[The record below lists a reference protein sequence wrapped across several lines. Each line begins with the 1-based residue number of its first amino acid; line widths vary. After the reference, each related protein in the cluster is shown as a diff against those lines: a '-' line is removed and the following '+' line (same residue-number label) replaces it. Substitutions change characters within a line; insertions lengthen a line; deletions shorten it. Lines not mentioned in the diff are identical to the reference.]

1 MSKYKYCGNCIH
13 FKYEDVNGCGICDVY
28 EVKAETNESG
38 CNAHT
43 LLSEYNNGWTEITP
57 DNVDELY
64 NINEDLLMIAFKL
77 GDKLYYQ
84 HKSLMR
90 ATLNTLAKS
99 EGYYYYV
106 LPELKIE

>member
-1 MSKYKYCGNCIH
+1 MDIQNKCCGNCKN
-13 FKYEDVNGCGICDVY
+13 FKNEDVEGFGLCEYYDDVVHCSQIRFCIEKY
-28 EVKAETNESG
+28 K
-38 CNAHT
+38 
-43 LLSEYNNGWTEITP
+43 GWAEITP

-64 NINEDLLMIAFKL
+64 NINEELLMIAFKL
-77 GDKLYYQ
+77 GDKMYYQ

-106 LPELKIE
+106 LPELKIDGAE

>member
-1 MSKYKYCGNCIH
+1 MSKKCCGNCKRFENENIDG
-13 FKYEDVNGCGICDVY
+13 FGWCISAIA
-28 EVKAETNESG
+28 EVG
-38 CNAHT
+38 CNHCCPNH
-43 LLSEYNNGWTEITP
+43 EFNNNGWTEITP

-84 HKSLMR
+84 HKSLMT

-106 LPELKIE
+106 IPELKIE